1 MGKELPKPSDL
12 VQAISVIKHITSIP
26 DETWEKFSDER
37 RQKYN
42 DLLDECGL
50 IISEYQSGRAQQ

>member
-1 MGKELPKPSDL
+1 MGNGLPKPSDL
-12 VQAISVIKHITSIP
+12 AQAISVIKLFTSIP
-26 DETWEKFSDER
+26 DETWAKFTDER